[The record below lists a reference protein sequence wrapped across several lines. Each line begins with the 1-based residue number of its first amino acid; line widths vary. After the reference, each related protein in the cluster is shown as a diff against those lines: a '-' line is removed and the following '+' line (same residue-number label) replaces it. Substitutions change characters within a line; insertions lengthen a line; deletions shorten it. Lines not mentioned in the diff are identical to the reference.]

1 MAEPEVG
8 RIAYIPRFWHSC
20 LVTATKWQVAVGGA
34 QALMSGYVAWSVAKV
49 DKEITA
55 SNIGDGMNGIRAD
68 GSTGR
73 AVCQALEEAMRERGV
88 PPDGQLTP

>member
-1 MAEPEVG
+1 MYWGEARDTPQ
-8 RIAYIPRFWHSC
+8 PRRKGNAI
-20 LVTATKWQVAVGGA
+20 L
-34 QALMSGYVAWSVAKV
+34 AWSVAKV